1 MSEAR
6 TVLAEFRSADRLLE
20 AIRRTRQAG
29 YHGLDAFAPFPVE
42 GLHEALGR
50 RPTRA
55 RVIMLVAA
63 VALMVIGFGIQWLS
77 AVYLY
82 PFNSGGRPF
91 NSWQVF
97 VIAPYYVAI
106 LAATV
111 AGILVLIVRAACSSS
126 TTRCSRSRAS
136 SASPPTASSSRW
148 RTPRARPTATSSTTS
163 LSAWTRSRS
172 GRSSCEA
179 GAPRPARRGVALA
192 ACGQR
197 MVQQKRYDT
206 YEPSDFWSDGTS
218 ARADPGPTR
227 VTEVEAEPRAART
240 ATSAAARRA
249 EPRERGGGG
258 GPVGAGYPAPACS
271 SWP

>member
-1 MSEAR
+1 MSEGK

-55 RVIMLVAA
+55 RVVMLVAA

-82 PFNSGGRPF
+82 PFNAGGRPF

-111 AGILVLIVRAACSSS
+111 AGILVLIVRGGLLEFHH
-126 TTRCSRSRAS
+126 
-136 SASPPTASSSRW
+136 P
-148 RTPRARPTATSSTTS
+148 
-163 LSAWTRSRS
+163 LFEVE
-172 GRSSCEA
+172 GFE
-179 GAPRPARRGVALA
+179 
-192 ACGQR
+192 
-197 MVQQKRYDT
+197 
-206 YEPSDFWSDGTS
+206 
-218 ARADPGPTR
+218 R
-227 VTEVEAEPRAART
+227 VTTDRFFLSVADAQSEADRHQLHNLLVGLDALSIREVEL
-240 ATSAAARRA
+240 
-249 EPRERGGGG
+249 
-258 GPVGAGYPAPACS
+258 
-271 SWP
+271 